1 MEKLWEFKV
10 EYKRSNE
17 VSTREHYFNAETY
30 EQAEAFHNNSMARHK
45 SDKVSYSLICI
56 SRKCPY
62 SNKWLTKEE
71 DSFLNKE

>member
-10 EYKRSNE
+10 EYKRSDE
-17 VSTREHYFNAETY
+17 VSIREHYFNAKTY
-30 EQAEAFHNNSMARHK
+30 EQAEAFHNNSVARHK
-45 SDKVSYSLICI
+45 SGKTSCSLISI

-71 DSFLNKE
+71 DSF